1 MYVCVCTHMR
11 ACVYENKK
19 HYLLKIDELI
29 DMETGYKLAAF
40 LEHLIKM
47 NTAVLL
53 RETDT

>member
-1 MYVCVCTHMR
+1 MR